1 MMTAADFGENEPSLA
16 DVRRSLVA
24 LIKQA
29 DRAGANALLDIWAA
43 RHGYEEVFKALLE
56 PALITIGESIAGES
70 YTLAQAYVAAKVA
83 EDMLTKVVNRPGD
96 KSGAGPAK
104 GPVVLGNAEGDF
116 HALGRRMVAT
126 MLRSDGWTV
135 CDLGNDVTASE
146 FVDKAL
152 ETGARII
159 GVSAMT
165 MTTAQGIRDV
175 RREIDARGLTGRI
188 QLAVGGAVFLV
199 MPGLLEEVGGDGTAT
214 SMFDAPRLFDRLW
227 EKTRS
232 WEAAR

>member
-1 MMTAADFGENEPSLA
+1 MPIATTPNQTEPALT
-16 DVRRSLVA
+16 DVRQSLIT

-29 DRAGANALLDIWAA
+29 DRAGANELLDAWAN
-43 RHGYEEVFKALLE
+43 RHGHEEVFKMLLE
-56 PALITIGESIAGES
+56 PALTAIGESITGEKH
-70 YTLAQAYVAAKVA
+70 TLAQAYVASKVA
-83 EDMLTKVVNRPGD
+83 EDMLTKAMNQPG
-96 KSGAGPAK
+96 GNAATEPTK
-104 GPVVLGNAEGDF
+104 GPVVLGNAESDF

-126 MLRSDGWTV
+126 MLRSKGWV
-135 CDLGNDVTASE
+135 IHDLGNDVPASE

-175 RREIDARGLTGRI
+175 RREIDARGLSGRI

-199 MPGLLEEVGGDGTAT
+199 MPGLLEEVGGDGTAAN
-214 SMFDAPRLFDRLW
+214 MFAAPSLFDRLW
-227 EKTRS
+227 DQS
-232 WEAAR
+232 IQAEATL